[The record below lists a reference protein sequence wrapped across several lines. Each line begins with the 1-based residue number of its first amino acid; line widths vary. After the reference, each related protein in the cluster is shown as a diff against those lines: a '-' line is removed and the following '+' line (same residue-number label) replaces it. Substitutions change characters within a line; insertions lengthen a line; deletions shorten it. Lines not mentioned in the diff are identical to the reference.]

1 MKRVALYIRVSTA
14 EQAAEGYSIDEQ
26 TVRLTKCCEAHGWI
40 LVKVYTDPG
49 YSGAKMDRPALQ
61 QLFRD
66 IRHGLF
72 DTVLVYKLDRL
83 SRSQKDTMYIIEDV
97 FTANHIDF
105 ISMNENFDTSTPFG
119 RAMVGI
125 LSVFAQL
132 ERDQIKERMQMGLDA
147 RAKEGYYH
155 GGPYAPIGYD
165 YANQELSINPYEASI
180 VHKTYELYLDGMP
193 VHAIARFLCDHY
205 PGGTRYGMFTA
216 SVVNSILRGIIYTG
230 RVQWKGEIYPGRHE
244 ALIDIE
250 TFEKVQ
256 RMIKERQIREPT
268 RITSFNATTLL
279 SGIIFCGNC
288 GGRYYCK
295 CNTPSRKQKIVQKY
309 YTCYSRGKSS
319 KNMIKD
325 PTCKNPSF
333 NIKVLDKLILDEIAK
348 LELSRN
354 FDPYCTAPDYSE
366 RIASCESAIASTDKK
381 IAKLIDLYTTDGIP
395 ANVLSERIE
404 KLNQEKSSLEA
415 AIIDMKTIAAP
426 ELSIPETN
434 QILDTFHA
442 VLNSGDME
450 AIRNLVRSL
459 ISTIMIQPDSS
470 VEIHWRFSPS
480 G

>member
-1 MKRVALYIRVSTA
+1 MKRVALYVRVSTA

-26 TVRLTKCCEAHGWI
+26 TIRLTKYCEAHGWI
-40 LVKVYTDPG
+40 LAKVYTDPG
-49 YSGAKMDRPALQ
+49 YSGAKMERPALQ

-97 FTANHIDF
+97 FISNNIDF

-155 GGPYAPIGYD
+155 GGPYSPIGYD
-165 YANQELSINPYEASI
+165 YVDQDLTINTYEAGI
-180 VHKTYELYLDGMP
+180 VLKTYDLYLDGMS
-193 VHAIARFLCDHY
+193 VHAIARFLCHRY
-205 PGGTRYGMFTA
+205 PRGTRYGMFTD

-244 ALIDIE
+244 ALVDIE

-256 RMIKERQIREPT
+256 RMIKERQLLEPNRLT
-268 RITSFNATTLL
+268 AFNATTLL
-279 SGIIFCGNC
+279 GGMIFCGNC

-295 CNTPSRKQKIVQKY
+295 QNSPSRKQKIVQKY
-309 YTCYSRGKSS
+309 YTCYSRGKSNKS
-319 KNMIKD
+319 MIKD

-333 NIKVLDKLILDEIAK
+333 NIKVLDRLVLDEIAK

-354 FDPYCTAPDYSE
+354 FDSYSATPDYSD
-366 RIASCESAIASTDKK
+366 RIASCEAAISSAEKK
-381 IAKLIDLYTTDGIP
+381 IAKLIDLYASDSIP
-395 ANVLSERIE
+395 MNVLSERIE
-404 KLNQEKSSLEA
+404 NLNLEKSSLEA
-415 AIIDMKTIAAP
+415 EIIDMKTYVAP

-434 QILDTFHA
+434 RILDTFHA
-442 VLNSGDME
+442 VLNSGDTE
-450 AIRNLVRSL
+450 AIRKLVRSL
-459 ISTIMIQPDSS
+459 ISTIIIQPDSS